1 MTSPG
6 FPPRPHLERPRTALI
21 SGTFDVGNFGD
32 LLFPIVAAH
41 RLRPFG
47 WEVLAASPTDGA
59 SGLRDAAPSIALAS
73 AIDCGNPIDAV
84 LIGGGEIVHA
94 FPADFVA
101 EYVRAGQANQAYPAL
116 WYGATFVASLA
127 DVPIA
132 WNAPGAPAPFSAPI
146 RESAL
151 DPAMAVADYV
161 SVRDEASLRFLQPG
175 GGSAALVPDTVAD
188 LARVWPVASLAA
200 DFDALRQRKG
210 ITPDD
215 ALFAVQAR
223 PGGLG
228 NVSPEA
234 LAAMITDFARPR
246 GLTPLLLSLG
256 PSLGDA
262 EVLRQLSQ
270 AMPIRHI
277 LLDDPAGLREM
288 AAAIANARLYVGN
301 SMHGYVAAACYATP
315 GVIVARPAF
324 HKFVGFARQIDATD
338 DVARNWPDAFERAA
352 LRINTSSSIG
362 SSVASSLD
370 RHWEQVV
377 KAIDDPETGRARRAA
392 FLRRAIT
399 NSLGR
404 NGFDGLLAPFLMDRG
419 GRRSRTP
426 TASKAAAGMDA

>member
-1 MTSPG
+1 MTSSG
-6 FPPRPHLERPRTALI
+6 FPPRPHPSRPRTALI

-47 WEVLAASPTDGA
+47 WNVLAASPTNG
-59 SGLRDAAPSIALAS
+59 SCGLQDAAPSIALAS
-73 AIDCGNPIDAV
+73 AVGRATIDAV

-101 EYVRAGQANQAYPAL
+101 EYGRAGQANQAYPAL
-116 WYGATFVASLA
+116 WFGATFVASLL

-132 WNAPGAPAPFSAPI
+132 WNAPGAPAPFSASI

-151 DPAMAVADYV
+151 DPALAAADYV
-161 SVRDEASLRFLQPG
+161 SVRDEASRRFLQPD
-175 GGSAALVPDTVAD
+175 GGSAVLVPDTVAD
-188 LARVWPVASLAA
+188 LAHVWPAASLAA
-200 DFDALRQRKG
+200 DFDALCQRKG
-210 ITPDD
+210 IVPED

-228 NVSPEA
+228 NVSPTA
-234 LAAMITDFARPR
+234 LAAMIADFAQSR

-256 PSLGDA
+256 PSLGDV

-324 HKFVGFARQIDATD
+324 HKFVGFACQIDATD
-338 DVARNWPDAFERAA
+338 DVARNWPDALERAA
-352 LRINTSSSIG
+352 QRINTRPNHG
-362 SSVASSLD
+362 SSVAPSLD
-370 RHWEQVV
+370 RHWESVA
-377 KAIDDPETGRARRAA
+377 KAIDDPEHGRARRAA
-392 FLRRAIT
+392 FLRLAVT
-399 NSLGR
+399 TSFGR
-404 NGFDGLLAPFLMDRG
+404 DGFDGLLAPLLNDRYD
-419 GRRSRTP
+419 RRSRTP
-426 TASKAAAGMDA
+426 TPSKAAAGTGL

>member
-1 MTSPG
+1 MTSSG
-6 FPPRPHLERPRTALI
+6 SDTRPRRTALI

-47 WEVLAASPTDGA
+47 WDVLAASPTDGA

-73 AIDCGNPIDAV
+73 AIGGGSPIDAV
-84 LIGGGEIVHA
+84 LIGGGEIAHA
-94 FPADFVA
+94 FPADFVT
-101 EYVRAGQANQAYPAL
+101 EYVEAGQANQAYAAL
-116 WYGATFVASLA
+116 WFGATFLASLA

-132 WNAPGAPAPFSAPI
+132 WNAPGAPAPFSASL
-146 RESAL
+146 RAAAL
-151 DPAMAVADYV
+151 DPALAAADYV
-161 SVRDEASLRFLQPG
+161 SVRDEASLRFLQPE
-175 GGSAALVPDTVAD
+175 GGSALQVPDTVAD
-188 LARVWPVASLAA
+188 LGNVWPATSLTA
-200 DFDALRQRKG
+200 DIRALRQRKD
-210 ITPDD
+210 IATDD

-234 LAAMITDFARPR
+234 LSGMITDFAQPR

-256 PSLGDA
+256 PSLGDF
-262 EVLRQLSQ
+262 EVLRQLSR
-270 AMPIRHI
+270 AMPIRHV

-288 AAAIANARLYVGN
+288 AAAIAGARLYVGN

-324 HKFVGFARQIDATD
+324 HKFVGFAHQIDAAA
-338 DVARNWPDAFERAA
+338 DVARNWPDALERAA
-352 LRINTSSSIG
+352 LRINTRPNLG
-362 SSVASSLD
+362 SSVASALD

-377 KAIDDPETGRARRAA
+377 KAIDDPEPGRAKRAA

-404 NGFDGLLAPFLMDRG
+404 NGFDALLAPLVNDRVD
-419 GRRSRTP
+419 RRWRTQ
-426 TASKAAAGMDA
+426 TAGKAAAGMGA

>member
-1 MTSPG
+1 MTSSG
-6 FPPRPHLERPRTALI
+6 FPPRPHPARPRTALI

-32 LLFPIVAAH
+32 LLFPIIAAH

-47 WEVLAASPTDGA
+47 WDVLAASPTAGS
-59 SGLRDAAPSIALAS
+59 SGLQDAAPSIALAS
-73 AIDCGNPIDAV
+73 AIGGGTIDAV
-84 LIGGGEIVHA
+84 LIGGGEIAHA
-94 FPADFVA
+94 FPADFVT
-101 EYVRAGQANQAYPAL
+101 EYVQAGQADQAYPAL
-116 WYGATFVASLA
+116 WFGATFVASLV

-132 WNAPGAPAPFSAPI
+132 WNAPGAPAPFSASI

-151 DPAMAVADYV
+151 DPALAAADYV

-188 LARVWPVASLAA
+188 LASAWPPASLAA
-200 DFDALRQRKG
+200 DFDALRQKKG
-210 ITPDD
+210 IAPDD
-215 ALFAVQAR
+215 TLFAVQAR

-228 NVSPEA
+228 NLSPEA
-234 LAAMITDFARPR
+234 LAAMIADFAQPR

-256 PSLGDA
+256 PSLGDI
-262 EVLRQLSQ
+262 EVLRQLSR

-288 AAAIANARLYVGN
+288 AAAIAGARLYVGN

-324 HKFVGFARQIDATD
+324 HKFVGFARQIDAAD
-338 DVARNWPDAFERAA
+338 DVARNWQDAFERAA
-352 LRINTSSSIG
+352 LRINTQPGIG

-377 KAIDDPETGRARRAA
+377 KAIGDPERGQARRAA
-392 FLRRAIT
+392 FLRRVVT
-399 NSLGR
+399 NSFSR
-404 NGFDGLLAPFLMDRG
+404 NGFDVLLAPLLNDRYDK
-419 GRRSRTP
+419 RWRTP
-426 TASKAAAGMDA
+426 AAGKAAAGMGT

>member
-1 MTSPG
+1 MTSSG
-6 FPPRPHLERPRTALI
+6 SDTRPQRRRTALI

-47 WEVLAASPTDGA
+47 WDVLAASPTDGA
-59 SGLRDAAPSIALAS
+59 SGLQDAAPSIALAS
-73 AIDCGNPIDAV
+73 AIGGGGLDAV

-116 WYGATFVASLA
+116 WYGTTFVASLL

-132 WNAPGAPAPFSAPI
+132 WNAPGAPAPFSPTI
-146 RESAL
+146 REAAL
-151 DPAMAVADYV
+151 DPALAAADYV
-161 SVRDEASLRFLQPG
+161 SVRDEASLRFLQPEG
-175 GGSAALVPDTVAD
+175 GTAAQVPDTVAD
-188 LARVWPVASLAA
+188 LGNVWPAASLAA
-200 DFDALRQRKG
+200 DLHALRQRKG
-210 ITPDD
+210 ITSDD
-215 ALFAVQAR
+215 SLFAVQAR

-256 PSLGDA
+256 PSLGDV
-262 EVLRQLSQ
+262 EVLRQLSR
-270 AMPIRHI
+270 AMPIRHV

-288 AAAIANARLYVGN
+288 AAAIAGARLYVGN
-301 SMHGYVAAACYATP
+301 SMHGYVAAACYGTP

-324 HKFVGFARQIDATD
+324 HKFVGFARQIDAAD
-338 DVARNWPDAFERAA
+338 DVARNWPDALERAA
-352 LRINTSSSIG
+352 LRINTSANLG
-362 SSVASSLD
+362 SSVASALD
-370 RHWEQVV
+370 RHWEQIVR
-377 KAIDDPETGRARRAA
+377 AIDDPEPGRARRVG
-392 FLRRAIT
+392 FLRRAVT

-404 NGFDGLLAPFLMDRG
+404 NGFDALLAPLVNDRVE
-419 GRRSRTP
+419 RLWRTP
-426 TASKAAAGMDA
+426 TASKAAAGTGA

>member
-6 FPPRPHLERPRTALI
+6 SDTRPQRRRTALI

-47 WEVLAASPTDGA
+47 WDVLAASPTVG
-59 SGLRDAAPSIALAS
+59 SCGLSDAAPSIALAS
-73 AIDCGNPIDAV
+73 AIGGGTIDAV

-101 EYVRAGQANQAYPAL
+101 EYVQAGQANQAYPAL
-116 WYGATFVASLA
+116 WFGATFLASLV

-132 WNAPGAPAPFSAPI
+132 WNAPGAPAPFSASL

-151 DPAMAVADYV
+151 DPALAAADYV
-161 SVRDEASLRFLQPG
+161 SVRDEASLRFLQPE

-188 LARVWPVASLAA
+188 LAHVWPAASLAA

-210 ITPDD
+210 IAPDD

-228 NVSPEA
+228 NVSPVA

-262 EVLRQLSQ
+262 EVLRQLSR
-270 AMPIRHI
+270 AMPMRHI

-288 AAAIANARLYVGN
+288 TAAIAGARLYVGN

-315 GVIVARPAF
+315 GIIVARPAF
-324 HKFVGFARQIDATD
+324 HKFVGFARQIDAAD
-338 DVARNWPDAFERAA
+338 DVARTWPDAFARAA
-352 LRINTSSSIG
+352 VRINTSPGISG
-362 SSVASSLD
+362 SVTSSLD

-377 KAIDDPETGRARRAA
+377 KAIGDPERGRARRAA
-392 FLRRAIT
+392 FLRRAVAR
-399 NSLGR
+399 SFQH
-404 NGFDGLLAPFLMDRG
+404 NGFDGLLAPLLNDRPE
-419 GRRSRTP
+419 RRWQTP
-426 TASKAAAGMDA
+426 TTPKAAAGMGA